1 MARPVRSLRASVRA
15 KRLMTARVG
24 TLPVELAAADGGSDP
39 DREPSVAAPSDPGV
53 LNASRADV
61 VRGAE
66 AILEKAVESE
76 ESAEVEVAPGAG
88 NPPLVPFPSQG
99 RSFEVWSRRYLIR
112 ALVCDAIFGFL
123 AVGTPTAFSNSV
135 SRSPLTWLL
144 ACLTGLVVWPI
155 AVGLSRGYLRAHVGA
170 GGDELR
176 APLRAA
182 TAVVVI
188 GAFLAEFSD
197 QHTWLLV
204 VLTSAPTALV
214 YSLLG
219 RYGLRKHL
227 YFTQRQGR
235 NLRRVIVAGGTD
247 SVRELIGRLQREAH
261 FGMTVVGACL
271 PHVEMADLDDF
282 GVPVLGDLEY
292 LSSAAREFGCD
303 AVAVTSDDATRHSYL
318 RTIAWSLEGV
328 GVDLLVDPGLVE
340 VAGPRMHI
348 RPILGFPLVHVEQ
361 PRFTGWRQIVK
372 RLTDVGLTALG
383 LVIIS
388 PLLLLIALIIK
399 FSDGGPILFR
409 QTRVGRDGRPFTML
423 KFRSMIVDADSRKGD
438 LIALNEGHGGL
449 FKLVDDPRV
458 TRVGGLLRSYSLDEL
473 PQLFNVLTGSMSL
486 VGPRP
491 HLAAEIAQMPHEA
504 VRRSLVTP
512 GLTGLWQVSGR
523 SDLNAIESVRMDLR
537 YVENWSFTMDLLILW
552 RTTFA
557 VLSKD
562 GAR

>member
-1 MARPVRSLRASVRA
+1 MRA
-15 KRLMTARVG
+15 KRLLTARVG
-24 TLPVELAAADGGSDP
+24 TLPVELSATDGEPDP
-39 DREPSVAAPSDPGV
+39 DRQPSISAPPDPGV
-53 LNASRADV
+53 FDASRADV

-66 AILEKAVESE
+66 AILEKVVESE
-76 ESAEVEVAPGAG
+76 EAAEVEVAPGASD
-88 NPPLVPFPSQG
+88 LRTVPDSSRG
-99 RSFEVWSRRYLIR
+99 RPFEVWSRRYLIR
-112 ALVCDAIFGFL
+112 ALICDAIFGFL

-135 SRSPLTWLL
+135 SRSPLIWLL
-144 ACLTGLVVWPI
+144 ACVTGLVLWPI

-176 APLRAA
+176 APVRAA

-188 GAFLAEFSD
+188 GAFLAEFSHH
-197 QHTWLLV
+197 HTWLLV
-204 VLTSAPTALV
+204 VLTAAPTALV
-214 YSLLG
+214 YSLLV

-227 YFTQRQGR
+227 YFTQRRGR
-235 NLRRVIVAGGTD
+235 NLRRVIVAGGAD
-247 SVRELIGRLQREAH
+247 SVRELICRLEREAH

-271 PHVEMADLDDF
+271 PHQETAEFGDF

-318 RTIAWSLEGV
+318 RKIAWSLEGV
-328 GVDLLVDPGLVE
+328 GIDMLVDPGLVE

-361 PRFTGWRQIVK
+361 PRFTGWRRIVK
-372 RLTDVGLTALG
+372 RLTDVALTALG

-388 PLLLLIALIIK
+388 PLLLLIALTIK
-399 FSDGGPILFR
+399 ASDGGPILFR
-409 QTRVGRDGRPFTML
+409 QTRVGRNGRPFTML
-423 KFRSMIVDADSRKGD
+423 KFRSMVVDADSRKGD

-449 FKLVDDPRV
+449 FKLVNDPRV
-458 TRVGGLLRSYSLDEL
+458 TRVGRLLRSYSLDEL
-473 PQLFNVLTGSMSL
+473 PQLFNVLSGSMSL

-491 HLAAEIAQMPHEA
+491 HLAAEIAQMPQDA
-504 VRRSLVTP
+504 IRRSLVTP

-523 SDLNAIESVRMDLR
+523 SDLNATESVRMDLR